1 MTKIVGRNGL
11 LALVLALLLFTSQGV
26 AQDKPL
32 KKIYW
37 GVSTLSPTLWI
48 PWIAKEAKLFEKNGL
63 DVEAVLLNGSGRT
76 SQAMLSGSLFAAS
89 VALPQVM
96 LADLT
101 GADLVNVAHGIGVQ
115 ASRLMVRPEIR
126 KVEDLK
132 GKRIGISSLG
142 SAGDLLFGYVLR
154 KYGIDTTRDIIWL
167 AVGNT
172 AERLQALI
180 TGTVDAADMTYP
192 ADVEAERKGFRYFLE
207 VFDPNGPTGIP
218 SEKLGEFINDNIIRA
233 LAGVPEAG
241 RPLFLKIVY
250 HGPRAMEELAQYDPN
265 LVVGILGGSA
275 GTTYDAFKLIH
286 EAQKYGA
293 RVALFGRKI
302 NNAEH
307 QLAFIEMLRLIT
319 EGKISPEEAVRAY
332 HGVLQ
337 GKNIKPKL
345 SLEKDLELTDQS
357 MSYDGGAAARSR
369 MVVRHKPVYDSVP
382 RSANHGPANKSGG
395 SSDAAWPTHS
405 NGAPDFETMNAAQRQ
420 AYHQAR
426 LTKKFR

>member
-1 MTKIVGRNGL
+1 MPVIPSRSEGSKKISPFGRNDNNSELRAFGAEISDAGTLQLENAMTKIFGRLGL
-11 LALVLALLLFTSQGV
+11 LTLVFALLVFAVQGA

-48 PWIAKEAKLFEKNGL
+48 PWIAKEAKIFDKNGL

-154 KYGIDTTRDIIWL
+154 KYGIDTTRDVIWL

-172 AERLQALI
+172 AERLQALMA
-180 TGTVDAADMTYP
+180 GTVDAADMTYP
-192 ADVEAERKGFRYFLE
+192 ADVEAERKGFR
-207 VFDPNGPTGIP
+207 
-218 SEKLGEFINDNIIRA
+218 
-233 LAGVPEAG
+233 
-241 RPLFLKIVY
+241 PLLDARKEIVY
-250 HGPRAMEELAQYDPN
+250 PTASVVTRRKTIREERDTVMRFVRSFVEGIAYLKQNKEFSKKVLTKYLRTTDAEYLEGSYNMFREDFISVPYPITKN
-265 LVVGILGGSA
+265 LEAIYEIA
-275 GTTYDAFKLIH
+275 AFRRPEIRTHKPEEFVDTSFVAELEKSGFIKKL
-286 EAQKYGA
+286 Y
-293 RVALFGRKI
+293 
-302 NNAEH
+302 
-307 QLAFIEMLRLIT
+307 
-319 EGKISPEEAVRAY
+319 EGK
-332 HGVLQ
+332 
-337 GKNIKPKL
+337 
-345 SLEKDLELTDQS
+345 
-357 MSYDGGAAARSR
+357 
-369 MVVRHKPVYDSVP
+369 
-382 RSANHGPANKSGG
+382 
-395 SSDAAWPTHS
+395 
-405 NGAPDFETMNAAQRQ
+405 
-420 AYHQAR
+420 
-426 LTKKFR
+426 